1 VPMLTIAMSI
11 VVGTVILAILTPL
24 YDLTSSIG

>member
-1 VPMLTIAMSI
+1 VPALTVLMSI
-11 VVGTVILAILTPL
+11 VVGVVILAILTPL

>member
-1 VPMLTIAMSI
+1 MSI